1 MSSVL
6 SGRNALRLHD
16 NVERFWGQIK
26 TPTPDD
32 DPCSRRNRAA
42 ALSDAAYEYFRS
54 DAHERAVF
62 WTDASARGTEDFSTQ
77 PEGGAE
83 GDRAAA
89 AMVWRRSLL
98 GGGWEWA
105 NEVQVYRCECHPE
118 PDCWSHPCTV
128 RRAEMKAVL
137 MALKRGYAAIR
148 ADPHKRVVAIY
159 TDNLRVVDTIR
170 AYRRNQAGD
179 PSSRNWGRDLLREIV
194 RVTND
199 IRSQG
204 AEVELQWIP
213 RGQIEGNKIADFL
226 ARDAAGMWPPPSDIK
241 WNDKDEEQVDRLR
254 IWHMLNKRDRERAV
268 HHPWMLC
275 KSNFRNSK
283 HLA

>member
-26 TPTPDD
+26 TPTPED
-32 DPCSRRNRAA
+32 DPCSKRNRAV
-42 ALSDAAYEYFRS
+42 ALSDAANEYFRS
-54 DAHERAVF
+54 DAHKRAVF
-62 WTDASARGTEDFSTQ
+62 WTDASTQSTNDFSTQ
-77 PEGGAE
+77 PERGSE
-83 GDRAAA
+83 GDRATAA
-89 AMVWRRSLL
+89 VVWRRYLPD
-98 GGGWEWA
+98 GGWEWA
-105 NEVQVYRCECHPE
+105 NEVQVYRCECCPA
-118 PDCWSHPCTV
+118 PDCWSHPCTTS
-128 RRAEMKAVL
+128 RAEMKAVL

-170 AYRRNQAGD
+170 AYRMNRAGP
-179 PSSRNWGRDLLREIV
+179 PSSHNWGSDLLREIV
-194 RVTND
+194 CVTND

-204 AEVELQWIP
+204 VEVELQWIP
-213 RGQIEGNKIADFL
+213 RGKIEGNKIADFL
-226 ARDAAGMWPPPSDIK
+226 ARDAAGMWPPHSDLE
-241 WNDKDEEQVDRLR
+241 WDDEDEEQVDRLR
-254 IWHMLNKRDRERAV
+254 IWHMLNRRDRERAV

>member
-1 MSSVL
+1 MSSVF
-6 SGRNALRLHD
+6 SGRIALRLHD

-26 TPTPDD
+26 TPNPED
-32 DPCSRRNRAA
+32 DPCSKRNRAA
-42 ALSDAAYEYFRS
+42 ALSEAAYEYFRS

-62 WTDASARGTEDFSTQ
+62 WTDASMRRTNDFSTK

-83 GDRAAA
+83 GDHAAA
-89 AMVWRRSLL
+89 AVVWRRPLPD
-98 GGGWEWA
+98 GGWEWA
-105 NEVQVYRCECHPE
+105 DEVQVYRCECCPE
-118 PDCWSHPCTV
+118 PDCWSHPCTI

-137 MALKRGYAAIR
+137 MALKRGYASVR
-148 ADPHKRVVAIY
+148 AHQHERVVAIY

-170 AYRRNQAGD
+170 AYRRSQAG
-179 PSSRNWGRDLLREIV
+179 PPGPHNWSRDLLREIV

-204 AEVELQWIP
+204 VEVELQWIP
-213 RGQIEGNKIADFL
+213 RGQIQGNKIADFL
-226 ARDAAGMWPPPSDIK
+226 ARNAAGMWPPHFELQ
-241 WNDKDEEQVDRLR
+241 WNDEDEEQVDRLR
-254 IWHMLNKRDRERAV
+254 IWHILNKRDRERAV
-268 HHPWMLC
+268 HRPWMLC